1 MQRFLSLSGRL
12 TVKTQ
17 ADLNST
23 SSAKRFTAL
32 KISLSLK
39 FLAIQN
45 LPDFTLESL
54 ISIRSV
60 WPWWNFH
67 MPEAL
72 KAFWSATGKKSSVW
86 SRFLFSSCCFVQ
98 NSNEIGLVLK
108 AALQEMEDQTHCLH
122 CSQHFREIKRSG
134 QTELFFFINK
144 YYFFSSAM
152 LFL

>member
-60 WPWWNFH
+60 
-67 MPEAL
+67 
-72 KAFWSATGKKSSVW
+72 
-86 SRFLFSSCCFVQ
+86 
-98 NSNEIGLVLK
+98 
-108 AALQEMEDQTHCLH
+108 
-122 CSQHFREIKRSG
+122 
-134 QTELFFFINK
+134 
-144 YYFFSSAM
+144 
-152 LFL
+152 